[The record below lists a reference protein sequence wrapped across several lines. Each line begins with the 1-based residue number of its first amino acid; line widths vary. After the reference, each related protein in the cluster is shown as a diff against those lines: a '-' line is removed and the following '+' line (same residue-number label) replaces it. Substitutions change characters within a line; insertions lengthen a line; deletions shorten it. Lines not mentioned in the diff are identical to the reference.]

1 MKNITFEIYHPDLDI
16 VSDRTLRSILKKFSS
31 LLREIQYQEVFH
43 FINSSDLSPS
53 QKQSLRDR
61 LKGPLNHIDAYYVER
76 IEKGSILIVGALTAT
91 GLWLLKNT
99 IGESIK
105 EAWKQSEMHS
115 NLVDYLSKP
124 KVRDEVVDRCIDR
137 VFDAWNFEGFV
148 IESIEKEKVGEN
160 GEDLK
165 VRINLDT
172 DPIIKQHVKENVHE
186 VNVEFLLQELEKEII
201 RLKTEDF

>member
-43 FINSSDLSPS
+43 LINSSELTPS
-53 QKQSLRDR
+53 EKQSLRDR

-91 GLWLLKNT
+91 GLWILKNT

-115 NLVDYLSKP
+115 NLVEYLSKP
-124 KVRDEVVDRCIDR
+124 KVRDEVIDRCIDR
-137 VFDAWNFEGFV
+137 VFDAWNFDGFI

-160 GEDLK
+160 KEDLR
-165 VRINLDT
+165 VRVNLDT
-172 DPIIKQHVKENVHE
+172 DPVLKKHVEENVQQI
-186 VNVEFLLQELEKEII
+186 NVEFLLTELEKEI
-201 RLKTEDF
+201 LKLKAKDF

>member
-31 LLREIQYQEVFH
+31 LLREIQYQEVFYL
-43 FINSSDLSPS
+43 INSSDLTAP

-137 VFDAWNFEGFV
+137 VFDAWNFEGFI
-148 IESIEKEKVGEN
+148 IENIEKEKVGE
-160 GEDLK
+160 DLK
-165 VRINLDT
+165 VRVNLNT
-172 DPIIKQHVKENVHE
+172 DPILKKHVKENVQE
-186 VNVEFLLQELEKEII
+186 INVEYLLQELEKEIL
-201 RLKTEDF
+201 RLKSDHF

>member
-172 DPIIKQHVKENVHE
+172 DPILKQHVKENVHE

>member
-1 MKNITFEIYHPDLDI
+1 MKKITFEIYHPDLDI

-31 LLREIQYQEVFH
+31 LLREIQYQEVLYL
-43 FINSSDLSPS
+43 INISDLTAP

-105 EAWKQSEMHS
+105 EVWKQSEMHS

-124 KVRDEVVDRCIDR
+124 KVRGDVVDRCIDR
-137 VFDAWNFEGFV
+137 VFDAWNFEGFI
-148 IESIEKEKVGEN
+148 IENIEKEKI

-165 VRINLDT
+165 VRVNLNT
-172 DPIIKQHVKENVHE
+172 DPIVKKHVEKNVQE
-186 VNVEFLLQELEKEII
+186 INVEYLLQELEKEIL
-201 RLKTEDF
+201 RLNSNDF

>member
-148 IESIEKEKVGEN
+148 IESIEKEKN

-172 DPIIKQHVKENVHE
+172 DPILKQHVKENVHE